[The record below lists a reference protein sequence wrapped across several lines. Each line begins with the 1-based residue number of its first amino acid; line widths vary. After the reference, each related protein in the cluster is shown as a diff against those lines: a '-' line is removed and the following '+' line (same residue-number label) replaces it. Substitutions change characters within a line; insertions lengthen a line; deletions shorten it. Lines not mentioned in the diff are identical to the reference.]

1 MATIESRQ
9 AWNPEGYA
17 ANARFVAELGLPLLT
32 LLAPCPSER
41 ILDVGC
47 GDGFLTRKI
56 ADSGATVVG
65 VDSSPEMVHAACAL
79 GLDARVQSGE
89 SLAFDEEF
97 DAVFSNAAI
106 HWMKRPD
113 AVVDGVYRALKA
125 GGRFV
130 AEFGGE
136 GCVRTIREAV
146 EQSLARRGVDV
157 REHGPWYF
165 PSAREYTGRLER
177 RGFVVKHAHC
187 FDRPTPLPTGVRG
200 WLSTF
205 AGPYFAALPESER
218 ARMLT
223 EVEDRVTPLLS
234 DENGIVHAD
243 YVRLR
248 VVAERV
254 R

>member
-1 MATIESRQ
+1 MTQRWS
-9 AWNPEGYA
+9 PEGYA
-17 ANARFVAELGLPLLT
+17 VNARFVAELGAPLLE
-32 LLAPCPSER
+32 LLAPRPSER

-47 GDGFLTRKI
+47 GDGFLTKRI
-56 ADSGATVVG
+56 AESGARVVG
-65 VDSSPEMVHAACAL
+65 VDSSAEMVRAARAL

-89 SLAFDEEF
+89 DLEFVEEF

-113 AVVDGVYRALKA
+113 AVIDGVFRALKA

-136 GCVRTIREAV
+136 GCVRTLREAV
-146 EQSLARRGVDV
+146 ELSLARRGVDAQG
-157 REHGPWYF
+157 HTPWYF
-165 PSAREYTGRLER
+165 PSARDYTGRLER

-187 FDRPTPLPTGVRG
+187 FDRPTLLPTGVRG

-205 AGPYFAALPESER
+205 AGSYLAALPESER
-218 ARMLT
+218 AAVLA
-223 EVEDRVTPLLS
+223 EVEDRVKPLLS
-234 DENGIVHAD
+234 DVNGVVHAD

-248 VVAERV
+248 VVAERSDGLE
-254 R
+254 

>member
-1 MATIESRQ
+1 MTQR
-9 AWNPEGYA
+9 WNPEGYA
-17 ANARFVAELGLPLLT
+17 VNARFVAELGVPLLT
-32 LLAPCPSER
+32 LLSPRPAER

-56 ADSGATVVG
+56 AECGARVVG
-65 VDSSPEMVHAACAL
+65 VDSSAEMVLAARAL

-89 SLAFDEEF
+89 ALEFVDEF
-97 DAVFSNAAI
+97 DAVFSNAAL

-113 AVVDGVYRALKA
+113 AVIDGVYRALRG

-136 GCVRTIREAV
+136 GCVRTLREAI
-146 EQSLARRGVDV
+146 EQSLERRGVEA
-157 REHGPWYF
+157 RSRAPWYF
-165 PSAREYTGRLER
+165 PSASEYTGRLQR
-177 RGFVVKHAHC
+177 RGFVVKHAEC

-205 AGPYFAALPESER
+205 AGSYFTALPESEH
-218 ARMLT
+218 AEVLT
-223 EVEDRVTPLLS
+223 EVEERVTPVLR
-234 DENGIVHAD
+234 DANGVVHAD

-248 VVAERV
+248 VVAQRE
-254 R
+254 